1 MAPPAVDLSALTTLA
16 EGVDHPEGICT
27 TPDGTIYV
35 GGEAGQ
41 IYRVGPDGVAEEILS
56 TGGFLLGLAADA
68 AGRVYAIDN
77 VRKCVWRVDPEQ
89 RTMEVWA
96 EGPPGHPFRTPN
108 WGAFDDAGMYYLTD
122 SGGWGADDGLVWRI
136 PPGGAP
142 EVWTEETRAFPN
154 GLCLS
159 RDGSTLY
166 ILESYPGALVEV
178 PILPDGSA
186 GARRLLCDL
195 DPAVPDGVALLED
208 GGFLI
213 ACYRPD
219 AVLRC
224 HPAEG
229 ISPFAEDVRG
239 TVLAAPTNIAFVGD
253 RFEAAVVPN
262 IGRWHL
268 TRIPLPASGVPP
280 SYPELP

>member
-1 MAPPAVDLSALTTLA
+1 MPPAPLELSALTTLA

-41 IYRVGPDGVAEEILS
+41 IYRVGADGAAEELLS

-77 VRKCVWRVDPEQ
+77 VRKCVWRVDPER
-89 RTMEVWA
+89 RTAEVWA
-96 EGPPGHPFRTPN
+96 EGPPGRPFRTPN
-108 WGAFDDAGMYYLTD
+108 WGAFDDAGTYYLTD
-122 SGGWGADDGLVWRI
+122 SGAWGANDGLLWRI
-136 PPGGAP
+136 RRGESP
-142 EVWTEETRAFPN
+142 EVWSEELRAFPN

-159 RDGSTLY
+159 ADGSRLY
-166 ILESYPGALVEV
+166 VLESYPGALVEV
-178 PILPDGSA
+178 EILPDRSA
-186 GARRLLCDL
+186 GPRRLLCDL
-195 DPAVPDGVALLED
+195 DPAVPDGVAETED

-219 AVLRC
+219 AVLRW
-224 HPAEG
+224 HPDDG
-229 ISPFAEDVRG
+229 LSTFAEDVRG
-239 TVLAAPTNIAFVGD
+239 TVLAAPTNIAFVGERLD
-253 RFEAAVVPN
+253 VAIVPN

-268 TRIPLPASGVPP
+268 TRIPLPWSGIPPRYPDVP
-280 SYPELP
+280 